1 MTMIWSGEVA
11 AERSFAI
18 SSWLFARALG
28 VVLLIAFVSLG
39 VQSAALFHSDGITPI
54 ATFVSSAKAAGHHAL
69 QHPSLFWWSSS
80 DRAIAACWWLGVGAS
95 FLVVVGFV
103 PRASLMVAWLAYMS
117 FVSVG
122 WPFMSFQWDTLL
134 LETTFTA
141 AFVAPWCGFDRL
153 RTHREPNRIARF
165 ALWWLLFRLIFRS
178 GYVKLAS
185 GDPTW
190 ADLTA
195 LQYHYW
201 SQPLP
206 TVLGWYAAQLPTWF
220 QKLSCLAMF
229 AIELGAPF
237 LIWIPLPWAR
247 RAAAAAIGALMLLV
261 GLTGSYGFF
270 NLLTVV
276 LCIPLLDDRALSR
289 LPWFG
294 TVKSAPPAPKTDRH
308 VDVAAPALI
317 IAITALLFFVGT
329 FGGGPPRWLAPLYPF
344 GTFNNYGLFAVMTTE
359 RREIELEGTRD
370 GETWIP
376 YVFKYKP
383 GSVDRAPVLAAPHQ
397 PRLDWQMWFAALGE
411 YRRNAWLADTMR
423 RLLEG
428 NSNVVGLLEE
438 DPFVDE
444 PPKQVR
450 AIIYRYEVT
459 SIEERR
465 ETGNWWTRDERA
477 LYAPILGVPIGESRT
492 DE

>member
-1 MTMIWSGEVA
+1 
-11 AERSFAI
+11 
-18 SSWLFARALG
+18 
-28 VVLLIAFVSLG
+28 
-39 VQSAALFHSDGITPI
+39 
-54 ATFVSSAKAAGHHAL
+54 
-69 QHPSLFWWSSS
+69 
-80 DRAIAACWWLGVGAS
+80 
-95 FLVVVGFV
+95 
-103 PRASLMVAWLAYMS
+103 MVAWLAYMS

-247 RAAAAAIGALMLLV
+247 RAAGAAIGALMLMV
-261 GLTGSYGFF
+261 GRTG
-270 NLLTVV
+270 
-276 LCIPLLDDRALSR
+276 R
-289 LPWFG
+289 
-294 TVKSAPPAPKTDRH
+294 
-308 VDVAAPALI
+308 
-317 IAITALLFFVGT
+317 
-329 FGGGPPRWLAPLYPF
+329 
-344 GTFNNYGLFAVMTTE
+344 
-359 RREIELEGTRD
+359 
-370 GETWIP
+370 
-376 YVFKYKP
+376 
-383 GSVDRAPVLAAPHQ
+383 
-397 PRLDWQMWFAALGE
+397 
-411 YRRNAWLADTMR
+411 
-423 RLLEG
+423 
-428 NSNVVGLLEE
+428 
-438 DPFVDE
+438 
-444 PPKQVR
+444 
-450 AIIYRYEVT
+450 
-459 SIEERR
+459 
-465 ETGNWWTRDERA
+465 
-477 LYAPILGVPIGESRT
+477 
-492 DE
+492 